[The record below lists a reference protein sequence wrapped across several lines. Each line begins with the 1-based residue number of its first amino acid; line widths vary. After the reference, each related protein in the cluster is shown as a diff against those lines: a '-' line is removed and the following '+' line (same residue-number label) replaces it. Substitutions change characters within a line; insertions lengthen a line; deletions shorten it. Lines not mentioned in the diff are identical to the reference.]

1 MEIAESDHVVVATVN
16 LDEAEQHA
24 WKEADV
30 PVDIV
35 RLADSDSLDEATLAR
50 LGFVA
55 RPHWINWCAPVRDS
69 ATEFE
74 AALSGAERRN
84 IRLGRR
90 FVQDEGLHVGVRVGL
105 TPELVDEFLVL
116 YDRQIETMPRGK
128 NFARRWR
135 DRLLAAGHEHVSV
148 CVYEGTRMIVGS
160 LWWIRPEQSVLQLR
174 FSAASVDARLS
185 RVMRVAYVEAFHFA
199 RESGLAFASLGNDPS
214 LFGHVVQPG
223 LFTFK
228 SRFGFAPVPSQVLA
242 PHLAGEHADMFLT
255 LRSLSDPALVVTWG
269 RHRGSTPS
277 WPESA
282 QAPGHDLLILWTSPD
297 ETLTSRFR
305 TRGFR
310 EIRSVSVMPQ
320 AGDVLPPRG

>member
-1 MEIAESDHVVVATVN
+1 MEIDELDHAVVVTVN
-16 LDEAEQHA
+16 RDEAEQHA
-24 WKEADV
+24 WKGTDA

-35 RLADSDSLDEATLAR
+35 RLAKSDDLDEATLAD

-55 RPHWINWCAPVRDS
+55 RPRWINWCAPVRDS
-69 ATEFE
+69 EADFE
-74 AALSGAERRN
+74 AALSGTERRN

-90 FVQDEGLHVGVRVGL
+90 FVQDEGLHVSVRVGL
-105 TPELVDEFLVL
+105 TPELVDQFLVL

-148 CVYEGTRMIVGS
+148 CVYEGARMIVGS
-160 LWWIRPEQSVLQLR
+160 LWWIRPEQSVLQMR
-174 FSAASVDARLS
+174 FSAASADARLS
-185 RVMRVAYVEAFHFA
+185 RVMRVAYMEAFRFA

-228 SRFGFAPVPSQVLA
+228 SRFGFAPVPSQTLD
-242 PHLAGEHADMFLT
+242 PKLGGEHADRILT

-269 RHRGSTPS
+269 RHRGTPLS

-282 QAPGHDLLILWTSPD
+282 QAPGHDLLILSSAPD
-297 ETLTSRFR
+297 EALTGRFR
-305 TRGFR
+305 TDGFR
-310 EIRSVSVMPQ
+310 ETRSVTV
-320 AGDVLPPRG
+320 V

>member
-1 MEIAESDHVVVATVN
+1 MEIAELDHVVVATVN
-16 LDEAEQHA
+16 RDEAEEHA
-24 WKEADV
+24 WKNSDV

-35 RLADSDSLDEATLAR
+35 RLAESDGLDEATLTA

-55 RPHWINWCAPVRDS
+55 RPRWINWCAPLRDS
-69 ATEFE
+69 AAEFE
-74 AALSGAERRN
+74 AALSGTERRN

-90 FVQDEGLHVGVRVGL
+90 FVQDEGLHVSVRVGL
-105 TPELVDEFLVL
+105 TPQLVDEFLVL
-116 YDRQIETMPRGK
+116 YERQIEAMPRGK

-148 CVYEGTRMIVGS
+148 CVYEGARMIVGS
-160 LWWIRPEQSVLQLR
+160 LWWMRPGQSLLQMR
-174 FSAASVDARLS
+174 FSAASADARLS
-185 RVMRVAYVEAFHFA
+185 RVMRVAYMEAFHFA

-228 SRFGFAPVPSQVLA
+228 SRFGFAPVPSQILD
-242 PHLAGEHADMFLT
+242 PKLAGEHADRFLT

-269 RHRGSTPS
+269 RYRGTTLS

-282 QAPGHDLLILWTSPD
+282 QAPGHDLLILSVVPD
-297 ETLTSRFR
+297 EALTGRFR
-305 TRGFR
+305 TDGFR
-310 EIRSVSVMPQ
+310 EARSVTV
-320 AGDVLPPRG
+320 V

>member
-1 MEIAESDHVVVATVN
+1 VEIAEQDHVVVATVDR
-16 LDEAEQHA
+16 DEAERHA
-24 WKEADV
+24 WKAADV

-35 RLADSDSLDEATLAR
+35 RLADSEGLDEAILAD

-55 RPHWINWCAPVRDS
+55 RPRWINWCAPVRDS
-69 ATEFE
+69 AAEFE
-74 AALSGAERRN
+74 AALPGTERRN

-90 FVQDEGLHVGVRVGL
+90 FVRDEGLHVSVQAGL
-105 TPELVDEFLVL
+105 TPELMDEFLAV
-116 YDRQIETMPRGK
+116 YDRQIEAMRRGK

-148 CVYEGTRMIVGS
+148 CVYEGTGMIVGS
-160 LWWIRPEQSVLQLR
+160 LWWIRPGQSVLQMR
-174 FSAASVDARLS
+174 FSAASVDARS
-185 RVMRVAYVEAFHFA
+185 GRVMRVAYMEALRFA

-228 SRFGFAPVPSQVLA
+228 SRFGFAPVPSHVLD
-242 PHLAGEHADMFLT
+242 PKLGGEHADRFLS

-269 RHRGSTPS
+269 RHRGRALS

-282 QAPGHDLLILWTSPD
+282 QAPGHDLLVLSAAPD
-297 ETLTSRFR
+297 KALTGRFR
-305 TRGFR
+305 TDGFR
-310 EIRSVSVMPQ
+310 ETRSVTV
-320 AGDVLPPRG
+320 V